1 MRYKGPD
8 WGIGVRFSSRQEFRN
23 GVDFAGAGSCS
34 RAVRY
39 RFDGP
44 FSRGV
49 LEGDLMG
56 AVIGYVDGKKEKIRK
71 RGKPS
76 AHPVHTQ
83 CRQGWGSGLRWIDV
97 DAAGVAEKVRD
108 CHVRSGVRPNGGKP
122 ELLLLLL
129 RTTAAA
135 PKVQVRVVN
144 RAGKASEQSWRDVE
158 AVGKGNAEGKAH
170 GLLVTV
176 RWR

>member
-1 MRYKGPD
+1 VFRAGFLGFQMRYKGPD

-56 AVIGYVDGKKEKIRK
+56 AVIGYVDGKKEKM
-71 RGKPS
+71 
-76 AHPVHTQ
+76 
-83 CRQGWGSGLRWIDV
+83 
-97 DAAGVAEKVRD
+97 
-108 CHVRSGVRPNGGKP
+108 
-122 ELLLLLL
+122 
-129 RTTAAA
+129 
-135 PKVQVRVVN
+135 
-144 RAGKASEQSWRDVE
+144 
-158 AVGKGNAEGKAH
+158 
-170 GLLVTV
+170 
-176 RWR
+176 